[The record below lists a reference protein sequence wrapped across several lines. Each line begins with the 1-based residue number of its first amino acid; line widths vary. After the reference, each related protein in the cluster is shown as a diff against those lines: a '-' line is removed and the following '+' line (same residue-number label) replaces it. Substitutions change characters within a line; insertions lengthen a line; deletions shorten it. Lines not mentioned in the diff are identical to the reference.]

1 MGRAGLRNGY
11 PIRPRHNEQGIE
23 KAVVDRRRNA
33 REFVEHR
40 ADVVLIENKN
50 MAGSCG
56 FACPQ
61 LTNVLTLWNSP
72 SRSAKLTVAT

>member
-1 MGRAGLRNGY
+1 M
-11 PIRPRHNEQGIE
+11 
-23 KAVVDRRRNA
+23 DRRRNA

-40 ADVVLIENKN
+40 ADVVLIVNKN

-72 SRSAKLTVAT
+72 SRSAKLTVCHLKTISTATGSVDR